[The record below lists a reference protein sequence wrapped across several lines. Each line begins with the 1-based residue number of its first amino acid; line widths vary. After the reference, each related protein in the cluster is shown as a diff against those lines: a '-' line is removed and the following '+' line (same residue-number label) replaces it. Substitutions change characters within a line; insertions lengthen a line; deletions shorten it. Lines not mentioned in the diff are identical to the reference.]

1 MGRALAAFEQDV
13 HPALRMESRDLV
25 GARAKG
31 RAKLLQMTPHIYH
44 LALRHAWE
52 VASEER
58 EPYRRSTIDRS
69 LDDEGFIH
77 CSYRDQVQGVAD
89 RFYGGRTDVLL
100 LTIDTS
106 KVEAEVRAEN
116 GFPHIYGPVPIEA
129 VVRVEPV
136 PWGDDG
142 RLLVNVLLD

>member
-1 MGRALAAFEQDV
+1 MKRHV
-13 HPALRMESRDLV
+13 
-25 GARAKG
+25 
-31 RAKLLQMTPHIYH
+31 YH

-52 VASEER
+52 AAREGG
-58 EPYRRSTIDRS
+58 EPYCRSTIDRS

-89 RFYGGRTDVLL
+89 RFYRSRTDVLL

-106 KVEAEVRAEN
+106 KVEAEVRTEN
-116 GFPHIYGPVPIEA
+116 GFPHLYGPLQIEA

-142 RLLVNVLLD
+142 RLLVSALLE

>member
-1 MGRALAAFEQDV
+1 MGK
-13 HPALRMESRDLV
+13 SGV
-25 GARAKG
+25 GRGKG
-31 RAKLLQMTPHIYH
+31 QGPGKLLPMKPHIYH

-52 VASEER
+52 GAREKG
-58 EPYRRSTIDRS
+58 EPYRRSTIDSS

-89 RFYGGRTDVLL
+89 RFYRGRTDVLL

-106 KVEAEVRAEN
+106 KVEAEVRTESL
-116 GFPHIYGPVPIEA
+116 FPHIYGPLPIEA

-136 PWGDDG
+136 AWRDDG
-142 RLLVNVLLD
+142 RLLVSALLD